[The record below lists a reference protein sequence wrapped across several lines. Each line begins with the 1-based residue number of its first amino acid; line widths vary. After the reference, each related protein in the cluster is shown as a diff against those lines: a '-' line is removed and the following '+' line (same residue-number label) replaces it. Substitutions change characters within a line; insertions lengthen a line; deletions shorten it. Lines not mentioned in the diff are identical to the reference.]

1 MDAEPRGRTQVVHEG
16 YPQVVDSVDGRVTS
30 VMMGKAAADVPSRPW
45 KARLFWGSVCGRDA
59 GTPCC
64 DEGGGVRNDDP
75 QPVDNDP
82 WSFSTNAAPRLIGHG
97 MRGGS
102 CAGEHRR
109 F

>member
-1 MDAEPRGRTQVVHEG
+1 VDAEPRGRTQVVHES

-64 DEGGGVRNDDP
+64 
-75 QPVDNDP
+75 
-82 WSFSTNAAPRLIGHG
+82 
-97 MRGGS
+97 
-102 CAGEHRR
+102 
-109 F
+109 